1 MTLAPGTRVRVAER
15 PSVGHV
21 RTPWFVKGKRGVV
34 AGLRGS
40 FRNPET
46 LAFGGDG
53 QPLQPL
59 YHVGFAREE
68 LFPGRPGAAPGDTVY
83 LDLYEH
89 WLEAE

>member
-1 MTLAPGTRVRVAER
+1 MTLAPGQRVRVLEG

-21 RTPWFVKGKRGVV
+21 RTPTYVKGKQGTIAGVW
-34 AGLRGS
+34 GS

-53 QPLQPL
+53 QPTRPL
-59 YHVGFAREE
+59 YYVGFRQTDLWPDYAG
-68 LFPGRPGAAPGDTVY
+68 PATDTVY

-89 WLEAE
+89 WLEEA

>member
-1 MTLAPGTRVRVAER
+1 MTLVPGSRVRVLDG

-21 RTPWFVKGKRGVV
+21 RTPSYVKGKSGVV
-34 AGLRGS
+34 AGLHGS

-59 YHVGFAREE
+59 YYVGFRLHD
-68 LFPGRPGAAPGDTVY
+68 LFPGAAAPAGDTVY

>member
-1 MTLAPGTRVRVAER
+1 MSLAPGARVRVLDE

-21 RTPWFVKGKRGVV
+21 RTPWYVKGKTGVV
-34 AGLRGS
+34 AHVQGS

-53 QPLQPL
+53 QPVRPL
-59 YHVGFAREE
+59 YYVGFRRHDV
-68 LFPGRPGAAPGDTVY
+68 FPGSEGPAGDTIY

-89 WLEAE
+89 WLEAV

>member
-1 MTLAPGTRVRVAER
+1 MTLAPGARVRVLDE

-21 RTPWFVKGKRGVV
+21 RTPWYVKGKTGVV
-34 AGLRGS
+34 AHVQGS

-53 QPLQPL
+53 QPERPL
-59 YHVGFAREE
+59 YYVGFRRHDV
-68 LFPGRPGAAPGDTVY
+68 FPGSEGPAGDTIY

-89 WLEAE
+89 WLEAV

>member
-21 RTPWFVKGKRGVV
+21 RTPWYVKGKTGVV
-34 AGLRGS
+34 AGVHGS

-53 QPLQPL
+53 QPARPL
-59 YHVGFAREE
+59 YYVGFARAE
-68 LFPGRPGAAPGDTVY
+68 LFPGSSDPAGDTIY

-89 WLEAE
+89 WLEEAE

>member
-1 MTLAPGTRVRVAER
+1 MSLAPGARVRVLDE

-21 RTPWFVKGKRGVV
+21 RTPWYVKGKTGVV
-34 AGLRGS
+34 AHVQGS

-53 QPLQPL
+53 QPVRPL
-59 YHVGFAREE
+59 YYVGFRRHDV
-68 LFPGRPGAAPGDTVY
+68 FPGSEGPAGDTIY

>member
-1 MTLAPGTRVRVAER
+1 MTLAPGQRVRVLDG

-21 RTPWFVKGKRGVV
+21 RTPWYVKGKHGTV
-34 AGLRGS
+34 AGNWGS

-53 QPLQPL
+53 QPTRPL
-59 YHVGFAREE
+59 YYVGFRQAD
-68 LFPGRPGAAPGDTVY
+68 LWPDYAGSAADTLY

-89 WLEAE
+89 WLEEA